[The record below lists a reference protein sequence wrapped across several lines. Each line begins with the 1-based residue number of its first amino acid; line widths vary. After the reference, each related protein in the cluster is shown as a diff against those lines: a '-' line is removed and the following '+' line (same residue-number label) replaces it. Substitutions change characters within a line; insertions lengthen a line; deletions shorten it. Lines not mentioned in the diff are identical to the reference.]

1 LTLVAGSGIIA
12 RFPKGQVQTPMSQKL
27 SRRDMKRNDLAEGV
41 RHTVDYVAHHRRGVT
56 EAAGAAVVIALL
68 IGGFFL
74 FRAWRE
80 RQAAAE
86 LSAGLEALEMPLASD
101 QAAKG
106 AARTFPTDSDREK
119 EAKAHFEKAA
129 GVGGTS
135 AGRAAALVLAARAGV
150 PTDADAFAKAARER
164 ASEISTPGEIDSAR
178 LLAAQGKAPEAM
190 DRLRRAIDSSRTTA
204 PKDALLFALG
214 EICEQSGNAVEAK
227 AAFDRIVNE
236 FPDSPYR
243 QDARSKVSGS

>member
-1 LTLVAGSGIIA
+1 
-12 RFPKGQVQTPMSQKL
+12 MSQKL

-41 RHTVDYVAHHRRGVT
+41 RHTVDYVALHRRGVT
-56 EAAGAAVVIALL
+56 EAIAAAVVIAAL

-80 RQAAAE
+80 RQAGAE
-86 LSAGLEALEMPLASD
+86 LSAGLEALEVPLASD

-106 AARTFPTDSDREK
+106 AARTFATDAEREK

-135 AGRAAALVLAARAGV
+135 AGHAAALVLAARLG
-150 PTDADAFAKAARER
+150 PPPDADAFAKAARER
-164 ASEISTPGEIDSAR
+164 RMEISTPGEIDSAR
-178 LLAAQGKAPEAM
+178 LLAAQGKAPEAI

-214 EICEQSGNAVEAK
+214 EICEQTGNAAEAK
-227 AAFDRIVNE
+227 AAFGRIVTE

-243 QDARSKVSGS
+243 QDARQKTSS